1 VQVRFAKLK
10 GETQCSLMGSYK
22 RQFHRA
28 RVAFPNLA
36 ERRSVTVCIAALFT
50 WNYAGA
56 PPQMGIGAVTA
67 SDRMIT
73 AADIQYE
80 PLQQKI
86 AFFDGTMILV
96 AGDIAI
102 HSQAILDAITQIRGR
117 KLPPYDIAQ
126 IYGRSVQAINR
137 RHAENQ
143 ILGPLGLNTDT
154 FLSQQKEFS
163 DSFVNTITSQ
173 LQNYRP
179 VDSEAL
185 VVGTDGERAHIYS
198 VDAYGNDTN
207 LDAVGFGAI
216 GIGAWHAKSR
226 LMQAG
231 HVSARM
237 IAPTLA
243 ALFAAKRNA
252 EIAPGVGTYTDI
264 NIVLKGG
271 ISPLWDRVGPELHRL
286 YRKYSQELDRIS
298 NEIVAELQGFIDR
311 PQQSESD
318 DPKGSPRENA
328 QADASTGSD
337 AAETPRGNETGKEG
351 ESGQESTK

>member
-1 VQVRFAKLK
+1 
-10 GETQCSLMGSYK
+10 M
-22 RQFHRA
+22 
-28 RVAFPNLA
+28 
-36 ERRSVTVCIAALFT
+36 TVCIATLFT
-50 WNYAGA
+50 WNYATGGA
-56 PPQMGIGAVTA
+56 PTQMGIAAVTA

-73 AADIQYE
+73 AADVQYE

-86 AFFDGTMILV
+86 AFFDNTMILV

-102 HSQAILDAITQIRGR
+102 HSQAILDTAKEIRGR
-117 KLPPYDIAQ
+117 KLLPYDIAQ

-154 FLSQQKEFS
+154 FLAQQKEPS
-163 DSFVNTITSQ
+163 ESFVNTITGQ
-173 LQNYRP
+173 LQNHPP

-207 LDAVGFGAI
+207 LDGVGFGAI

-237 IAPTLA
+237 LAPTLA
-243 ALFAAKRNA
+243 TLFAAKKNA

-264 NIVLKGG
+264 NIVLRDG
-271 ISPLWDRVGPELHRL
+271 IFPLWDRVGPELHRL
-286 YRKYSQELDRIS
+286 YRKYSGELDRIS
-298 NEIVAELQGFIDR
+298 NEIVVELQHFIDT
-311 PQQSESD
+311 PHQSEGEKPD
-318 DPKGSPRENA
+318 DAKGPPGKDA
-328 QADASTGSD
+328 QADADIGTD
-337 AAETPRGNETGKEG
+337 ATDAVEEMKVDSEADQKGAE
-351 ESGQESTK
+351 